1 MLIKHLCDYYDVI
14 EKNSQNNE
22 KCADFF
28 SEQYV
33 HFMIMLTEE
42 GDISNIIDIRETE
55 TILQKNGKEKT
66 VLRPVIITLPKRSQK
81 TGIDLNIIEHRP
93 LYIFGLN
100 YEKGSF
106 TTCDKTDKARK
117 SHRCFAEG
125 NLKFC
130 KELSAPIVKAF
141 CKFIEKWDSEEQT
154 RNPHL
159 LSLGNNYSMSY
170 FCFALDGHPEIKL
183 HEDVELLSKYVLEY
197 SKTNNLE
204 DVSTAMCPI
213 EGEILPVARIHE
225 KIKGI
230 KGGNSTGGVLVGVK
244 ENAFESYG
252 KTQSYNS
259 NISEKAMKKYTVAL
273 NKLVADHNHRIY
285 LDDMTIIF
293 FAMSE
298 DDSKEC
304 DLFSFMMNGNPE
316 DRLNESLKAISD
328 DILQGRSGNLEALKI
343 NANVL
348 FCVAGLTPNSSRI
361 SQKFFIRNSFG
372 KIMENIMQHQKD
384 FSVEENNKQIAIWQ
398 INKQLV
404 SPKSSDPST
413 PSTLKSAMFYAIL
426 NGTRYPEALLEA
438 VIRRVKTDSD
448 EENKAYIKINDKRIG
463 IIKAC
468 LNRKARLMN
477 KEEVIKMALDL
488 NNSNPAYLCG
498 RLFAVLEVIQ
508 QRAANGK
515 LNRTIKDSFFASA
528 CSKPST
534 VFPRLI
540 MLAQNHLAKL
550 EKTTFYNS
558 MIGEITDQLR
568 GEFPQTMS
576 LDEQGQFIIGYYQ
589 QNKALYERKTE
600 QLSNQKEL
608 SSELLVKNNNER
620 EM

>member
-22 KCADFF
+22 KSADLF
-28 SEQYV
+28 SEQNV
-33 HFMIMLTEE
+33 HYMIMLTEE
-42 GDISNIIDIRETE
+42 GDIRNIIDIRETE
-55 TILQKNGKEKT
+55 TIIQKNGKEKT
-66 VLRPVIITLPKRSQK
+66 VQRPVIITLPKRSQK

-93 LYIFGLN
+93 LYIFGLS

-106 TTCDKTDKARK
+106 STCDKTDKAKK
-117 SHRCFAEG
+117 SHQCFAEG

-130 KELSAPIVKAF
+130 KELSSPIVKAF
-141 CKFIEKWDSEEQT
+141 CNFIEKWDPEKQT
-154 RNPHL
+154 ENPHL
-159 LSLGNNYSMSY
+159 LSLGNSYSMSY

-183 HEDVELLSKYVLEY
+183 HEDKELLNKYVLEY
-197 SKTNNLE
+197 SKSAISE

-259 NISEKAMKKYTVAL
+259 NISEKAMKKYTFAL
-273 NKLVADHNHRIY
+273 NKLIADNNHRIY
-285 LDDMTIIF
+285 LEDMTIIF

-316 DRLNESLKAISD
+316 DRLNDSLKAISD
-328 DILQGRSGNLEALKI
+328 EILQGRSGNLEALKI
-343 NANVL
+343 NTDVL
-348 FCVAGLTPNSSRI
+348 FCVSGLTPNSSRI
-361 SQKFFIRNSFG
+361 SQRFFIRNSFG
-372 KIMENIMQHQKD
+372 KIVENILQHQKD
-384 FSVEENNKQIAIWQ
+384 FAVEENSKQIAVWQ

-404 SPKSSDPST
+404 SPKSKDQIT
-413 PSTLKSAMFYAIL
+413 PSTLKTAMFDAIL

-448 EENKAYIKINDKRIG
+448 EENRDYIKINDVRIG

-488 NNSNPAYLCG
+488 NNNNPAYLCG

-550 EKTTFYNS
+550 EKTTFFNNL
-558 MIGEITDQLR
+558 IGEITDPLR
-568 GEFPQTMS
+568 GEFPHTMS

-600 QLSNQKEL
+600 QLSNQKDL
-608 SSELLVKNNNER
+608 TSELLVNNNER